1 MPKTKRKG
9 GSAKIE
15 PLSREHFTFR
25 KVGGRLA
32 RYWRRVREQD
42 RSREWQVSQGRDPV
56 LSTAVILKQQAIS
69 GSRLGSSVLGELA
82 F

>member
-42 RSREWQVSQGRDPV
+42 RSRERQVSQGRDPV
-56 LSTAVILKQQAIS
+56 LSAAVVILNSKLSKVA
-69 GSRLGSSVLGELA
+69 G
-82 F
+82 